1 MTMENKSILLVEDNA
16 DDELLTLRAL
26 KANNI
31 ENKVSVVRDG
41 EEALDFLFC
50 ANTYADRDPHNLPRL
65 ILLDV
70 KLPKMDG
77 LEVLRRLRADPR
89 TRLLPVVMLTSSR
102 EHQDMLAGY
111 GLGANSYVRKPVNF
125 EQFVGAVE
133 QLKLYWLSL
142 NEAPPR

>member
-89 TRLLPVVMLTSSR
+89 TRLLPVVMLTSSN
-102 EHQDMLAGY
+102 EEQDLIESYKG
-111 GLGANSYVRKPVNF
+111 GANSYMRKPVDYT
-125 EQFVGAVE
+125 QFIEYVGH
-133 QLKLYWLSL
+133 LGSYWLGL
-142 NEAPPR
+142 NEEPPR